1 VLVPSPRHGVE
12 EIAEHLRL
20 WREAGGRTDE
30 LPVIREV
37 YVAETQEEAERVAA
51 PAVTYLFRELY
62 GAKSAQGERELR
74 DDAGNVVSTK
84 EHVDFERFRSRY
96 VIGDPEHARREIAR
110 LRDELGATEVICWMH
125 IPGIRG
131 EDAMRSV
138 RLFASDVM

>member
-1 VLVPSPRHGVE
+1 
-12 EIAEHLRL
+12 
-20 WREAGGRTDE
+20 
-30 LPVIREV
+30 
-37 YVAETQEEAERVAA
+37 VAETQEEAERIAA

-74 DDAGNVVSTK
+74 DDAGNVVSVK

-96 VIGDPEHARREIAR
+96 VIGDPENARREIER

-138 RLFASDVM
+138 RLFAREVM